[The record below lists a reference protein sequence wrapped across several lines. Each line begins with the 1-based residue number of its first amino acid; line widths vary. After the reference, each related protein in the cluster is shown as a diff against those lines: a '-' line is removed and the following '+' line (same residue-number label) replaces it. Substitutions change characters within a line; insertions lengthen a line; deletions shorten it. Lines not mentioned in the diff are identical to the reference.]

1 VGIYQTHA
9 PYSSELF
16 IQTARIM
23 QQEHKFFFKLPMEGD
38 ICEHATAV
46 LPIMN
51 PSDTNS
57 NFGSIRF
64 FVGDACNMPSIQQLG
79 TFDAILCS
87 NLLCRLPDPMAFLG
101 ALPNYMNIGGVVLFV
116 SPYSWLEEYTPR
128 ENWIGGYENDDGAA
142 IDSKQKLREIME
154 GKGFVQVHDEAVPL
168 VIREHARKYQYI
180 ISDATGWRRL
190 K

>member
-1 VGIYQTHA
+1 MPKNKRINNRALDIGCAVGGSAFELSTSFQHVEAFDYRCIYQTHA

-23 QQEHKFFFKLPMEGD
+23 QQEHKVFFKLPMEGD

-46 LPIMN
+46 LPILN
-51 PSDTNS
+51 PSCTNS

-101 ALPNYMNIGGVVLFV
+101 ALPNYLNIGGVVLFV
-116 SPYSWLEEYTPR
+116 SPYSWLEEYTL
-128 ENWIGGYENDDGAA
+128 
-142 IDSKQKLREIME
+142 S
-154 GKGFVQVHDEAVPL
+154 
-168 VIREHARKYQYI
+168 
-180 ISDATGWRRL
+180 SS
-190 K
+190 